1 MSNRG
6 GIYLGT
12 ESTSLPLA
20 GVKVLEMGTLIAGPF
35 STRILAEFGAEVI
48 KVELPE
54 SGDPIRKWRELHN
67 GTSLWWYVQS
77 RNKKCITVD
86 IRTEEGLEVIKR
98 LLKEC
103 DVFVE
108 NFRPG
113 TIAKWGLT
121 SEVLQEVNPNLI
133 VSHISGYGQ
142 TGPYSDRPG
151 FGSVGEAM
159 GGLRYL
165 TGYPDRPPVRVGVSI
180 GDSVASLYSVIGI
193 LIALYNRDVK
203 KGGGQE
209 VDVALYEAIF
219 SLMES
224 LIPEYDKKGVIR
236 ERTGSTLPGIV
247 PSNVYKTKDEKYI
260 MLGANGDKIFQRL
273 LKAMGR
279 EDLLG
284 DERFLSN
291 DDRVRHQDMI
301 ERMIEDWVSQN
312 MLDNC
317 LDILNQHGIP
327 AGTFYNAEDI
337 VNDPHYQAR
346 DMILEMEHEDIGKM
360 KVPGIV
366 PKLSK
371 TPGQVKWLGPKIG
384 EHNMEVLKEIGLT
397 DEMIQEMEKKGV
409 I

>member
-1 MSNRG
+1 MKTTN
-6 GIYLGT
+6 
-12 ESTSLPLA
+12 LPLS
-20 GVKVLEMGTLIAGPF
+20 GIKVLEMGTLIAGPF

-48 KVELPE
+48 KVELPN
-54 SGDPIRKWRELHN
+54 SGDPLRKWRVLHN

-86 IRTEEGLEVIKR
+86 VRTDEGLEVIKS

-121 SEVLQEVNPNLI
+121 SEVLQELNPNLI
-133 VSHISGYGQ
+133 VSHISGFGQ
-142 TGPYSDRPG
+142 TGPYADRAG

-193 LIALYNRDVK
+193 LMALYHRDVRN
-203 KGGGQE
+203 GGGQE
-209 VDVALYEAIF
+209 IDVALYEAIF

-224 LIPEYDKKGVIR
+224 LVPEYDKKGVIR
-236 ERTGSTLPGIV
+236 ERTGSTFPGIV
-247 PSNVYKTKDEKYI
+247 PTNVYKTKDDKYI
-260 MLGANGDKIFQRL
+260 VLAANGDKIFQRL
-273 LKAMGR
+273 LKVMGR
-279 EDLLG
+279 DDLIG
-284 DERFLSN
+284 DERYLTN
-291 DDRVRHQDMI
+291 DGRVQHQDFIESMI
-301 ERMIEDWVSQN
+301 EEWVGRN
-312 MLDNC
+312 NLKEC
-317 LDILNQHGIP
+317 LDLLNENAIP
-327 AGTFYNAEDI
+327 AGTIYNAEDI

-346 DMILEMEHEDIGKM
+346 DMIVEMEHEDVGKM

-371 TPGQVKWLGPKIG
+371 TPGQIKWLGPKIG
-384 EHNMEVLKEIGLT
+384 EHNLEVLKEIGLT
-397 DEMIQEMEKKGV
+397 DEMIEDMSKRGV

>member
-1 MSNRG
+1 MNTSN
-6 GIYLGT
+6 
-12 ESTSLPLA
+12 LPLS

-48 KVELPE
+48 KVELPK
-54 SGDPIRKWRELHN
+54 SGDPLRKWRVMHN

-86 IRTEEGLEVIKR
+86 VRTEEGLEVIKS

-121 SEVLQEVNPNLI
+121 PEILEELNPNLI
-133 VSHISGYGQ
+133 VSHISGFGQ
-142 TGPYSDRPG
+142 TGPYSDRAG

-165 TGYPDRPPVRVGVSI
+165 TGYPDLPPVRVGVSI
-180 GDSVASLYSVIGI
+180 GDSIASLYSVIGI
-193 LIALYNRDVK
+193 LMALYHRDVK
-203 KGGGQE
+203 NGGGQE
-209 VDVALYEAIF
+209 IDVALYEAIF

-224 LIPEYDKKGVIR
+224 LVPEYDKKGVIR
-236 ERTGSTLPGIV
+236 ERTGSIFPGIV
-247 PSNVYKTKDEKYI
+247 PTNVYKTKDEKYVV
-260 MLGANGDKIFQRL
+260 LAANGDKIFQRL
-273 LKAMGR
+273 LKVLGR
-279 EDLLG
+279 DELVG
-284 DERFLSN
+284 DERFLTN
-291 DDRVRHQDMI
+291 DLRVQHQEMI
-301 ERMIEDWVSQN
+301 ESMIAEWVGQKI
-312 MLDNC
+312 LKEC
-317 LDILNQHGIP
+317 LDIFNENAIP
-327 AGTFYNAEDI
+327 AGTIYNAEDI

-371 TPGQVKWLGPKIG
+371 TPGQINWLGPKIG
-384 EHNMEVLKEIGLT
+384 EHNVEVLKEIGIS
-397 DEMIQEMEKKGV
+397 DAMIEEMSNKGV

>member
-1 MSNRG
+1 
-6 GIYLGT
+6 
-12 ESTSLPLA
+12 
-20 GVKVLEMGTLIAGPF
+20 
-35 STRILAEFGAEVI
+35 
-48 KVELPE
+48 
-54 SGDPIRKWRELHN
+54 
-67 GTSLWWYVQS
+67 
-77 RNKKCITVD
+77 
-86 IRTEEGLEVIKR
+86 
-98 LLKEC
+98 
-103 DVFVE
+103 
-108 NFRPG
+108 
-113 TIAKWGLT
+113 
-121 SEVLQEVNPNLI
+121 
-133 VSHISGYGQ
+133 
-142 TGPYSDRPG
+142 
-151 FGSVGEAM
+151 
-159 GGLRYL
+159 
-165 TGYPDRPPVRVGVSI
+165 
-180 GDSVASLYSVIGI
+180 
-193 LIALYNRDVK
+193 
-203 KGGGQE
+203 
-209 VDVALYEAIF
+209 
-219 SLMES
+219 
-224 LIPEYDKKGVIR
+224 
-236 ERTGSTLPGIV
+236 
-247 PSNVYKTKDEKYI
+247 
-260 MLGANGDKIFQRL
+260 
-273 LKAMGR
+273 KAMGR
-279 EDLLG
+279 EELLG